1 MSQPNFNQ
9 LLRVYTFLEKS
20 ALGTPEK
27 EVEEFQES
35 RKLLNLDEK
44 LIKRTFSIEIFEF
57 LFPVKIEIQII
68 Y

>member
-1 MSQPNFNQ
+1 M
-9 LLRVYTFLEKS
+9 
-20 ALGTPEK
+20 
-27 EVEEFQES
+27 EEFQES

>member
-1 MSQPNFNQ
+1 M
-9 LLRVYTFLEKS
+9 
-20 ALGTPEK
+20 
-27 EVEEFQES
+27 EEFQES

-57 LFPVKIEIQII
+57 LIPVKIEIQII